1 MNAALD
7 ERSPVAAA
15 ANSDAE
21 IEPPLAAISPPIV
34 VLDEATI
41 ARAMTEAEVSGQPA
55 RDILSRLSGLSGA
68 AYARALAAAFDYR
81 FVPGDELAHL
91 EPDFGILAPAEATR
105 RHCLIFHEGPRLLA
119 VFADPFDTTLRAWLE
134 IRLAGPIEWAL
145 ASREELANLTSRRAE
160 ALRAIDAV
168 LPAAQRGAQSE
179 QGIDTLSYVSISED
193 ASPVIRLVHST
204 VFDALRA
211 GASDIHLETTAG
223 GLLVRYR
230 VDGVLA
236 NIANAPGTELSE
248 QVISR
253 LKVMSE
259 LDIAERRVPQ
269 DGRFKIVFEGR
280 PIDFRVSIIP
290 SIFGEDAVL
299 RVLDKKALTQQMNGL
314 RLDVLGF
321 DAEVVAELRRLS
333 SLPYGMLLVTG
344 PTGSG
349 KTTTLYGA
357 ISETQTGRDK
367 IVTIEDP
374 VEYQLA
380 GVLQIPVNE
389 KKGLT
394 FARGLRSILRHDPD
408 KIMVG
413 EIRDPE
419 TAQIAIQS
427 ALTGHLV
434 FTTVHA
440 NNVFDVV
447 SRFVHMG
454 VDTYSFVSA
463 LSGVLAQRLVRVNC
477 AQCCQ
482 ASMPSRELIEA
493 SGVSVV
499 ATASFRFR
507 KGQGC
512 KHCRGTGYR
521 GRKAVGELLVLND
534 ELREAII
541 NRAPVRQLK
550 ELAAQAGVRLLR
562 ASALDLVRRG
572 QTTLEEVN
580 RVTIMA

>member
-1 MNAALD
+1 MTAPAAKAPRIGDLLLREGLVTQDQLNKALAEQRNNGSRVGYALVKLGFVKETDLTRMLARQHKMPAVDLTKFQVDPRIAKLIAGELALKHSVLPLKRDGRTLTVAMSDPASMSVLDDIKFITRLDIFPVIAGEFTLRNAIEKFYESGEAQMENLLSDLVDDDVEILESENENTADNGAAL
-7 ERSPVAAA
+7 
-15 ANSDAE
+15 
-21 IEPPLAAISPPIV
+21 I
-34 VLDEATI
+34 DEAPVVKLI
-41 ARAMTEAEVSGQPA
+41 NAIMT
-55 RDILSRLSGLSGA
+55 
-68 AYARALAAAFDYR
+68 
-81 FVPGDELAHL
+81 
-91 EPDFGILAPAEATR
+91 
-105 RHCLIFHEGPRLLA
+105 
-119 VFADPFDTTLRAWLE
+119 
-134 IRLAGPIEWAL
+134 
-145 ASREELANLTSRRAE
+145 
-160 ALRAIDAV
+160 
-168 LPAAQRGAQSE
+168 
-179 QGIDTLSYVSISED
+179 
-193 ASPVIRLVHST
+193 
-204 VFDALRA
+204 DALKK
-211 GASDIHLETTAG
+211 GASDIHFECFEKELR
-223 GLLVRYR
+223 VRYR
-230 VDGVLA
+230 IDGALHEIMRPPIKMRPA
-236 NIANAPGTELSE
+236 L
-248 QVISR
+248 ISR
-253 LKVMSE
+253 FKIMASLN
-259 LDIAERRVPQ
+259 IAERRVPQ
-269 DGRFKIVFEGR
+269 DGRFKIVFESR

-299 RVLDKKALTQQMNGL
+299 RVLDKKALTQMSGL

-321 DAEVVAELRRLS
+321 DHGIMTELRKLS

-374 VEYQLA
+374 VEYQLP

-463 LSGVLAQRLVRVNC
+463 LSGVLAQRLVRVIC
-477 AQCCQ
+477 VQCCQ
-482 ASMPSRELIEA
+482 AYLPSLKQLED
-493 SGVSVV
+493 SGVSLAV
-499 ATASFRFR
+499 TASYRFR

-512 KHCRGTGYR
+512 QHCRGTGYR

-534 ELREAII
+534 EIREAIV

-550 ELAAQAGVRLLR
+550 ELAQQTGVRLLR
-562 ASALDLVRRG
+562 ASALDLVRSG

-580 RVTIMA
+580 RVTVMA